1 MLIPHDKFLCRDPV
15 QVAQT
20 WWIFIYSWGLNSWGL
35 TSPHLLNGMWLIVIP
50 SFGFYWLR
58 SICWDVVDMMMKNE
72 KNEAEK
78 SAFWI
83 NISTKLGCTF
93 IHSDELSSW
102 GSFSS
107 NSFNNGMFDCGMI
120 VWGLTNGVFNCY

>member
-1 MLIPHDKFLCRDPV
+1 
-15 QVAQT
+15 
-20 WWIFIYSWGLNSWGL
+20 
-35 TSPHLLNGMWLIVIP
+35 
-50 SFGFYWLR
+50 
-58 SICWDVVDMMMKNE
+58 MMMKNE

-78 SAFWI
+78 SAFWM